1 MTAEYMVA
9 VHAAVFLNHKK
20 EFVSSDEIAKN
31 VCTNPARVRK
41 ILSKLEKAGIVEGR
55 NGAAGGYRFAADP
68 TQTDLLTILDAL
80 DEKLISV
87 KWRSGNIDMDCQI
100 ASGMAGVMDDIFE
113 DVNDSGRKTL
123 SDISISDIDHKIFTD
138 K

>member
-20 EFVSSDEIAKN
+20 GFVSSDEIAKN
-31 VCTNPARVRK
+31 ICTNPARVRK
-41 ILSKLEKAGIVEGR
+41 IVSKLEKAGIVEGR

-68 TQTDLLTILDAL
+68 AATNLLMILDAL

-100 ASGMAGVMDDIFE
+100 ASGMAGVMDDIFG
-113 DVNDSGRKTL
+113 DVSNSGRKAL
-123 SDISISDIDHKIFTD
+123 SGISIEDIDNRLFAD